1 VKSNHKTE
9 MHIALGTDHAG
20 YHIKEALKKYL
31 ARVGRSIAHTGTS
44 SEESADYLNF
54 ARAVA

>member
-1 VKSNHKTE
+1 